1 MLDLNNII
9 NLETLIV
16 VIPSLSAF
24 LIIFFGKIVT
34 DPIPFA
40 DDRKLLREIEG
51 IMFFLL
57 HIVFPVI
64 GVAFL
69 LLICSDLYNVILA
82 FNNHNLFQYVSQF
95 CTDIFMQLVL
105 MAVIILVILSFWFI
119 NKEVNDFV
127 YKNKAITESKYY
139 FLQKELLSFL
149 TLLLLLLISLLYYW
163 GEYIYIAPI
172 LVFLFL
178 HLIGIA
184 IFLSLR
190 SQNIG
195 MVDVYFTEDSKKDPM
210 IECRL
215 LKINEDNIKIMKDS
229 TCSLINKSQI
239 FKIVEKI
246 DVMKIG
252 ELEKKQSLSYS
263 KYNNERIKLIN
274 SLLKKGYANFKR
286 AYRRIQKNI

>member
-1 MLDLNNII
+1 MLNLNNII
-9 NLETLIV
+9 NPETLF
-16 VIPSLSAF
+16 VIISSLSAF
-24 LIIFFGKIVT
+24 LVIFFGKIVT

-51 IMFFLL
+51 ITFFLL
-57 HIVFPVI
+57 QIVFPAI

-69 LLICSDLYNVILA
+69 LSICSDLYNIILA
-82 FNNHNLFQYVSQF
+82 FNNHNFFQCLFQF

-105 MAVIILVILSFWFI
+105 IAVIVSVILSFWFV

-149 TLLLLLLISLLYYW
+149 TLLLMLLIALLYCW
-163 GEYIYIAPI
+163 GEYIYIVPI

-178 HLIGIA
+178 HLLGIA
-184 IFLSLR
+184 IFLSLK

-195 MVDVYFTEDSKKDPM
+195 IVDIYFMEDSKKEPM

-215 LKINEDNIKIMKDS
+215 LKINEDNIKIMKDN
-229 TCSLINKSQI
+229 TCLLMNKSQI

-246 DVMKIG
+246 DLKKMK
-252 ELEKKQSLSYS
+252 ESERNQLLSYS
-263 KYNNERIKLIN
+263 KYNKKRFELIN
-274 SLLKKGYANFKR
+274 SLLKKGYANLKR
-286 AYRRIQKNI
+286 TN